1 MIVTFLGIF
10 GLAVYALVA
19 GNPDKF
25 IAPYDATGQL
35 CGFKNELGLKK
46 DLTEFPYLYFTK
58 MPVPNEKVEEGFVT
72 KVMAS
77 GVCVKECPDAT
88 KIADSSFWTNDCK
101 SAIGKAPT
109 SDGEIDVKVDCPTAS
124 TGPPNYAS

>member
-1 MIVTFLGIF
+1 MVVTFLGIF

-58 MPVPNEKVEEGFVT
+58 MPEPGTKVEDGFVT

-88 KIADSSFWTNDCK
+88 QIADASFWTNDCT
-101 SAIGKAPT
+101 AAVGKAPGNG
-109 SDGEIDVKVDCPTAS
+109 SEFDVNVACPTAS
-124 TGPPNYAS
+124 ADYPNYAS